1 VTEQRRL
8 ARAAA
13 GVGGDDTARQILGN
27 LRAMQSAIRLATEPR
42 AFELEDLL
50 EIHRTLLRATR
61 DEHLVGTVR
70 EQRNWIGASAF
81 SPAGAEFIPPP
92 EDKVPD
98 LLLDLVAFV
107 NRDDLPVAM
116 QAAIAHAQFETIHPF
131 ADGNGRAGRC
141 LIHVVYRRRGVAPS
155 VAPPISPVLA
165 THAKQYIGGLEQFR
179 FGELAESL
187 LFFAVATLSAAR
199 NARALAAGVE
209 TLCENWLAK
218 LGNPR
223 ADASSR
229 RIANQLPAEPIITIA
244 RAAEIAS
251 VSNTAADNAVRA
263 LQAADVLKPDRGPCD
278 FTRQLA
284 LLDAVRGRSCAVGHR
299 PITYNRMVVGLL
311 TSETLSGPEADRV
324 FHALA
329 DITRR
334 DILARAIQR
343 EQSVSTL
350 ARRYEISLTAVQKHV
365 AVLERAALVN
375 KRRSGREQR
384 VAANP
389 EMLRKAATLL
399 AAFEQLW
406 IQRATKIA
414 EILAEEGAGP

>member
-1 VTEQRRL
+1 MGRRHRKPQTIDCFVPDRIAGWDPSLTAATAAALAEADAAVRDLNDDAPRLASLEALSRQLLRQEAVGSSRIEGLVMGQRRL

-13 GVGGDDTARQILGN
+13 GVGGDDTARQIVGN
-27 LRAMQSAIRLATEPR
+27 VRAMESAIRIATEPR

-61 DEHLVGTVR
+61 DEHLGGIVR
-70 EQRNWIGASAF
+70 EEQNWIGGSAF

-98 LLLDLVAFV
+98 LLADLVAFV
-107 NRDDLPVAM
+107 DRDDLPVAM

-155 VAPPISPVLA
+155 VVPPISLVLA
-165 THAKQYIGGLEQFR
+165 TRAKQYVGGLEQFR
-179 FGELAESL
+179 FGELAEWL

-199 NARALAAGVE
+199 KARALAARVE

-251 VSNTAADNAVRA
+251 VSNTAADKAVRA
-263 LQAADVLKPDRGPCD
+263 LQTADVLKPLDAKKWGRLWEAPD
-278 FTRQLA
+278 VFD
-284 LLDAVRGRSCAVGHR
+284 LLDDFER
-299 PITYNRMVVGLL
+299 
-311 TSETLSGPEADRV
+311 E
-324 FHALA
+324 LA
-329 DITRR
+329 T
-334 DILARAIQR
+334 
-343 EQSVSTL
+343 
-350 ARRYEISLTAVQKHV
+350 
-365 AVLERAALVN
+365 
-375 KRRSGREQR
+375 
-384 VAANP
+384 P
-389 EMLRKAATLL
+389 
-399 AAFEQLW
+399 
-406 IQRATKIA
+406 
-414 EILAEEGAGP
+414 EGAPRPARPAPRHS